1 MKIIDR
7 KKLDEL
13 AAQAVLAPRKRTHF
27 NLHESLEAPI
37 QRLCVTGEKETVFP
51 PHRHC
56 EKWELS
62 IILKGR
68 ALLTI
73 YNDDGSVKESFEMI
87 PGGVALS
94 AVEIPEGI
102 WHNYV
107 FLESGTTLLEVKKG
121 PFVPISPEDT
131 APFPGNKPS

>member
-13 AAQAVLAPRKRTHF
+13 AGQAVLAPRKRTHF
-27 NLHESLEAPI
+27 NLHESLDAPI

-51 PHRHC
+51 PHRHR

-73 YNDDGSVKESFEMI
+73 YNDDGSVKESFEML

-131 APFPGNKPS
+131 APFPGIKPS

>member
-1 MKIIDR
+1 MKIID
-7 KKLDEL
+7 KNKLDEL
-13 AAQAVLAPRKRTHF
+13 AGLAVHAPRKRTHF
-27 NLHESLEAPI
+27 NLHESLDAPI
-37 QRLCVTGEKETVFP
+37 QRLCVTGEKETIFP
-51 PHRHC
+51 PHRHRD
-56 EKWELS
+56 KWELS

-68 ALLTI
+68 ALLAV
-73 YNDDGSVKESFEMI
+73 YNEDGSVKESFEMI
-87 PGGVALS
+87 PGGGALS

-131 APFPGNKPS
+131 APFSGIKPA